1 MMNKRPTLT
10 IPCQPDHPLRIA
22 SLFGDHAILQCH
34 KPVPVW
40 GWTDPLT
47 RVDARLGSTH
57 VQGLSNADGYFCLRL
72 PPMKPGG
79 PFELEVSVSD
89 FGHSVLSKDLFVGEV
104 WIASGQSNME
114 WTFQMLGPDG
124 AADVAAANDS
134 LLRMLTLPKNAIL
147 GGRSSFD
154 AQWEVFQPSK
164 ASDFS
169 AVATYF
175 ARKLREELGVAV
187 GIVNASWGG
196 TPVEAWI
203 SRNWLAKNPFSRSAF
218 ARYESNINSP
228 GYWSAMD
235 DLQKNGLPAD
245 PGNRGET
252 GGWALADAGAP
263 EWKAV
268 HLPNPWQAFGHS
280 YSGVFWF
287 KKTIDIPVS
296 WEGREL
302 VLHLGAIDK
311 QDTTYF
317 NGLPIGSTGIG
328 FEEEHWNS
336 PREYSV
342 PREVVKAG
350 RATIAVRVYSFVYQ
364 GGMVGPAE
372 QMKLS
377 LRDSPGESL
386 PLAGEWQYRVEQNF
400 GIVSPPS
407 QPWGNGNPNTPAI
420 LHESMIAP
428 ILPYA
433 QRGAIWYQGES
444 NAERAREYRSLLV
457 DMIRN
462 WRLDWGQ
469 GDFPFLVVQLA
480 NYRSPAEYEEGSHW
494 AKLREAQLKVLD
506 EPGTALAVTIDIG
519 DAADIHPKNK
529 RDVGERLALCAL
541 SKAYSKPTAF
551 SGPTYREHF
560 VEGNGI
566 RLHFDHVADGL
577 ASRGGDLR
585 TFVIAGENRVFHP
598 ATATVEGNTLFVSAA
613 LVPSPVAVRYA
624 WADNPHGCNLINS
637 TGLPA
642 SPFRTDS
649 WP

>member
-1 MMNKRPTLT
+1 
-10 IPCQPDHPLRIA
+10 
-22 SLFGDHAILQCH
+22 
-34 KPVPVW
+34 
-40 GWTDPLT
+40 
-47 RVDARLGSTH
+47 
-57 VQGLSNADGYFCLRL
+57 
-72 PPMKPGG
+72 
-79 PFELEVSVSD
+79 
-89 FGHSVLSKDLFVGEV
+89 
-104 WIASGQSNME
+104 
-114 WTFQMLGPDG
+114 
-124 AADVAAANDS
+124 
-134 LLRMLTLPKNAIL
+134 
-147 GGRSSFD
+147 
-154 AQWEVFQPSK
+154 
-164 ASDFS
+164 
-169 AVATYF
+169 
-175 ARKLREELGVAV
+175 
-187 GIVNASWGG
+187 
-196 TPVEAWI
+196 
-203 SRNWLAKNPFSRSAF
+203 
-218 ARYESNINSP
+218 
-228 GYWSAMD
+228 
-235 DLQKNGLPAD
+235 
-245 PGNRGET
+245 
-252 GGWALADAGAP
+252 
-263 EWKAV
+263 
-268 HLPNPWQAFGHS
+268 
-280 YSGVFWF
+280 
-287 KKTIDIPVS
+287 
-296 WEGREL
+296 
-302 VLHLGAIDK
+302 
-311 QDTTYF
+311 
-317 NGLPIGSTGIG
+317 
-328 FEEEHWNS
+328 
-336 PREYSV
+336 
-342 PREVVKAG
+342 
-350 RATIAVRVYSFVYQ
+350 
-364 GGMVGPAE
+364 
-372 QMKLS
+372 
-377 LRDSPGESL
+377 
-386 PLAGEWQYRVEQNF
+386 
-400 GIVSPPS
+400 
-407 QPWGNGNPNTPAI
+407 
-420 LHESMIAP
+420 MIAP